1 MTQITDPG
9 FIDQSFRAAPAARGP
24 ALGFVGH
31 SANLVGA
38 PTSFLASVD
47 FNETPIPLHI
57 SGARQFHA
65 DLFAMLALA
74 ESEGEAAQAFL
85 LYMNAAFG
93 LNAPPQSP
101 RPKIG
106 SYRSSFLSLIRG
118 WGFDS
123 NGPEGAVLKGWVES
137 RFGLFPTYHK
147 QPIRR
152 ISSDVW
158 AVYVS
163 EKMSSRFHN
172 NSIQA
177 QLDLLYEYAQYFLAR
192 FRAGQSH
199 YTLYR
204 GVNAMQDHAYHEP
217 CPGGGAILR
226 MNNLFS
232 CSQNRD
238 LASCFGD
245 VILKLE
251 VPREKILFINDL
263 LPSHPLKG
271 EGEALAIGG
280 DFLVEARRL

>member
-1 MTQITDPG
+1 MTQHDDSTPEHWP
-9 FIDQSFRAAPAARGP
+9 RPARGP
-24 ALGFVGH
+24 AQGFVGH
-31 SANLVGA
+31 SSNLVGA
-38 PTSFLASVD
+38 PTAFLASVD
-47 FNETPIPLHI
+47 FNEAPVPLHV
-57 SGARQFHA
+57 SGARQFHRE
-65 DLFAMLALA
+65 LFELLDRAGDEA
-74 ESEGEAAQAFL
+74 EAAERFM
-85 LYMNAAFG
+85 LYMNAAFA
-93 LNAPPQSP
+93 LDAPPQRP

-106 SYRSSFLSLIRG
+106 RFRSSFLSLIRG

-137 RFGLFPTYHK
+137 RFGLFPTFHK
-147 QPIRR
+147 QVIRR

-158 AVYVS
+158 SVYVS

-192 FRAGQSH
+192 FRADQSH

-204 GVNAMQDHAYHEP
+204 GVNAMQDHAFHEP

-251 VPREKILFINDL
+251 APREKILFINDL
-263 LPSHPLKG
+263 LPAHPLKG
-271 EGEALAIGG
+271 EGEVLVIGG